1 MRFLSCALLR
11 NSVYIYRLALMAP
24 TTNPFSERQNRE
36 EFDFRRG
43 TGIARFWP
51 LSRSTYYLFIVLQI
65 VGANT

>member
-43 TGIARFWP
+43 HRNSPFLAVVLLHI
-51 LSRSTYYLFIVLQI
+51 LFIYC
-65 VGANT
+65 AADCRS